1 MAGIDQSVTNILPD
15 LYVFDDKIYIYI
27 YIYKIR
33 VLMIPRAGV
42 PQIRYGALSL
52 IEIVDFVELG
62 FSIGM
67 ISWNPVIYISGS

>member
-1 MAGIDQSVTNILPD
+1 
-15 LYVFDDKIYIYI
+15 
-27 YIYKIR
+27 
-33 VLMIPRAGV
+33 MIPRAGV